1 MGQDGI
7 SFFLVKPQQSGESTH
22 AIEVHQTA
30 QSSLVECA
38 RRRIAP
44 LFSSCS
50 SGKGAEHISRVDEEM
65 WNNAVPSYDRQLSVW
80 RPLTV
85 EGGELCTSHCL
96 HRESATLKKPRTSL
110 SFPFQEVPG
119 LAELLPLVSITF
131 LCGSAEAA
139 LRPGAA
145 PKAGQLTVV
154 WTFPLSSSV
163 ILFYF
168 STWTEATSSY
178 NNYCVLWGS
187 EQHSN
192 EVADLISALQLPAG
206 QQRLARTSNT
216 QQAL

>member
-96 HRESATLKKPRTSL
+96 HGESATLKKPRTSL

-131 LCGSAEAA
+131 LCGSAEARCSPQGRSA
-139 LRPGAA
+139 YSGLD
-145 PKAGQLTVV
+145 
-154 WTFPLSSSV
+154 FPSLLLSDS
-163 ILFYF
+163 ILFF
-168 STWTEATSSY
+168 NLDRSHKQLQQLL
-178 NNYCVLWGS
+178 CV
-187 EQHSN
+187 
-192 EVADLISALQLPAG
+192 VRFRAAF
-206 QQRLARTSNT
+206 
-216 QQAL
+216 